1 LRGRRLVS
9 ALVAVAALSCV
20 LAAQAAAHPLGNF
33 SVNHL
38 SQVRLDEG
46 RAQLT
51 YVLDQ
56 AEIPTFQ
63 EVQRYD
69 ADGSGAIEPGA
80 ERGAVLARKLEEIES
95 GLELRIDG
103 APVALGEPRASSI
116 EYPAGVSD
124 LVTTRVEASYEVP
137 LRGPPAEVELRDET
151 YPGRVGWKA
160 VQALPG
166 SGTDVQSSVPTEDP
180 TGGLRS
186 YPEDLLESPLDV
198 TSASFSVRPGDGTV
212 SGPDGPAG
220 RPAGDDGAADGFAG
234 LLTSSDSLLI
244 LLLGAAFAW
253 GALHALAPGHGKSM
267 VAAYLAGSSGKPAHA
282 LILGASLTV
291 SHTIV
296 VFALGVVT
304 LALSQYILPEDLYP
318 WLGIASGVMVAAVGF
333 WVMRSRFRRWRA
345 LRVRGHAQG
354 HRHAHGH
361 AHGPSR
367 GESEPTSVRSLVAL
381 GAAGGLVPCPS
392 ALVVLIAAIS
402 QHRVGTGLALIL
414 AFSVGLATTLTLL
427 GLVVIHGVRIA
438 RRAQLGARLL
448 GGRFVGALPAIS
460 ATAIVAIGT
469 VIAVRA
475 AAQI

>member
-1 LRGRRLVS
+1 MRLGRLLC
-9 ALVAVAALSCV
+9 ALLAVAVLSGV
-20 LAAQAAAHPLGNF
+20 LAAQASAHPLGNF

-38 SQVRLDEG
+38 SQVRFDEG
-46 RAQLT
+46 RAELT

-80 ERGAVLARKLEEIES
+80 ERESVLARKLEEIES
-95 GLELRIDG
+95 GLDFRVDG
-103 APVALGEPRASSI
+103 APASLGEPLASSI
-116 EYPAGVSD
+116 EYPDGASD

-137 LRGPPAEVELRDET
+137 LRAPDAEVELRDET

-160 VQALPG
+160 VQAVPG
-166 SGTDVQSSVPTEDP
+166 TGTAVNSSAPTEDP

-186 YPEDLLESPLDV
+186 YPQELLESPLDV

-212 SGPDGPAG
+212 SGPDGPAAG
-220 RPAGDDGAADGFAG
+220 PAGDDGAADGFAG

-244 LLLGAAFAW
+244 LLLAAAFAW
-253 GALHALAPGHGKSM
+253 GALHALSPGHGKSM
-267 VAAYLAGSSGKPAHA
+267 VAAYLAGSSGKPVHA
-282 LILGASLTV
+282 VILGASLTI

-304 LALSQYILPEDLYP
+304 LALSQYVLPEDLYP
-318 WLGIASGVMVAAVGF
+318 WLGVASGVMVAAVGF

-345 LRVRGHAQG
+345 LRG
-354 HRHAHGH
+354 HGH
-361 AHGPSR
+361 GHSHDHGPSTAA
-367 GESEPTSVRSLVAL
+367 GEPMSVRSLVAL
-381 GAAGGLVPCPS
+381 GAAGGMVPCPS

-402 QHRVGTGLALIL
+402 QHRVGTGMALIL
-414 AFSVGLATTLTLL
+414 AFSLGLATTLTLL

-438 RRAQLGARLL
+438 RRAQVGARLL
-448 GGRFVGALPAIS
+448 GGRVVGALPAIS